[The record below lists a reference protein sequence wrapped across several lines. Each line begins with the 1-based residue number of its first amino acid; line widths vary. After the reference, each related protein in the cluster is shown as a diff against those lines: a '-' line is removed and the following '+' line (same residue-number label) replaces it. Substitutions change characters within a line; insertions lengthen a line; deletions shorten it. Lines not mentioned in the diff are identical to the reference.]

1 MTISSILRDIAEDKM
16 IYLFLFLSIFAQDI
30 EKDSNITKNVEEI
43 SKNSTGMLKNDTENT
58 IESEPK
64 MGLTEKVKNIKNKI
78 DEENEKDPGL
88 FKSGIERK
96 NLNAADHAKNNEK
109 WKKYGEENYEKYRN
123 WTAEM
128 NERLK
133 KWEQDAQEIIAE
145 DEGGEFQMVKLE

>member
-1 MTISSILRDIAEDKM
+1 M
-16 IYLFLFLSIFAQDI
+16 IYLFLFLSVIAQDI
-30 EKDSNITKNVEEI
+30 EKDRKIANNLEEF
-43 SKNSTGMLKNDTENT
+43 SKNSTGVFNNDTEKT
-58 IESEPK
+58 IETGTEPK
-64 MGLTEKVKNIKNKI
+64 KGLTEKVKNIKNKI

-133 KWEQDAQEIIAE
+133 KWEQDRHTDFSGQP
-145 DEGGEFQMVKLE
+145 GLKYYKY

>member
-1 MTISSILRDIAEDKM
+1 M
-16 IYLFLFLSIFAQDI
+16 IYLFLFLSVFAQDI
-30 EKDSNITKNVEEI
+30 EKDSKITKKLEEF
-43 SKNSTGMLKNDTENT
+43 SKNSTDVLNNDTEKT
-58 IESEPK
+58 SETGTEPK
-64 MGLTEKVKNIKNKI
+64 KGLTEKVKNIKNKI

-109 WKKYGEENYEKYRN
+109 WKKYGEDNYEKYRN

-133 KWEQDAQEIIAE
+133 KWERDRHTDLSGQP
-145 DEGGEFQMVKLE
+145 GLKY